1 VSQNTARRTR
11 TEHSPQRGLGH
22 CGRGN
27 NILDMSPPHGARVLP
42 AARLTT
48 TGCGMS
54 AGTPSGRTMRRAR
67 RALVPRTG
75 RALAVWL
82 TLAAIAMPA
91 ALLASQDPALAATGR
106 RVAQNQVSVAI
117 TDMTPQQAA
126 PGTTITVAGT
136 VTNSSRQ
143 SISNLSVELLAS
155 RMPVSTSTELRP
167 GSTDPDDPATTPVPG
182 GSWEAGGP
190 LQAGGTARWS
200 VRVKANSIGM
210 TTFGVYPLTVQAQT
224 AQLQLGATT
233 TYLPYVPARKGA
245 DGKSIP
251 APAKIAW
258 VLPLIDKPLLD
269 QPWQRSCAGT
279 QARALAASLGSGG
292 RLGELVAAGGDPTG
306 TVDAY
311 SAATGSGQAAQDR
324 AVRSQQTQSLSS
336 YDGVTWAVD
345 PALLAN
351 VKALTTCG
359 SLQPRWAAAAR
370 SWLAELR
377 QVTAAEPMFL
387 TPYGDPDVA
396 ALADTRLSGD
406 VKKSIDLGQD
416 IGQQILHRNLG
427 SPPATVSSAGAQ
439 SEAAAIAWPPGGI
452 AGYPTTE
459 PLVANGVQTLLLS
472 QSALPAEDPTVLRV
486 LNDVGGYLNI
496 LLANE
501 PLTRLLSAAG
511 SAGKSTAGPATGG
524 SAFATAQDFLA
535 QTALAAQQNQPGAPI
550 IVAPPQRWDPAT
562 GLTTELLAETAS
574 APWLSPVSLTSLT
587 AAKHIPQVPSSAF
600 ADSAARLGKYQLRK
614 LAAADGGILQLDNMA
629 AHPDSRLFL
638 AVATIESSAWQG
650 RSRKTARAM
659 LRTVMT
665 KIGQQE
671 RGVQIFAEPRVTL
684 GGLKGSVP
692 VSIDNRLG
700 YAVQVRLKLS
710 YSTATG
716 VKITPD
722 PGELT
727 VQAHTA
733 VTVRLHVQAT
743 EVGSTALT
751 LSLQNQGGQPLLAQA
766 QSMTVEATQV
776 GVLGVIICAAALGV
790 LLIAYAARAVRRGH
804 PPGDA
809 GDPVDPGPVADQGGD
824 HRTEPAEPDTV
835 MAERTELGTAGAPG
849 P

>member
-1 VSQNTARRTR
+1 VSQNTAQRGD
-11 TEHSPQRGLGH
+11 TEHSPHRGLGH
-22 CGRGN
+22 SGGGN
-27 NILDMSPPHGARVLP
+27 NILDMSPPHGSRVLP
-42 AARLTT
+42 AVRLTT
-48 TGCGMS
+48 TGGGMS
-54 AGTPSGRTMRRAR
+54 SGTKSGRIMRRAG

-75 RALAVWL
+75 RVLAAWL
-82 TLAAIAMPA
+82 ALAAIAMPV
-91 ALLASQDPALAATGR
+91 ALLASQDPALAAAGK

-117 TDMTPQQAA
+117 TDMTPQQAG
-126 PGTTITVAGT
+126 PGATITVTGT

-143 SISNLSVELLAS
+143 PISNLSVQLLAS
-155 RMPVSTSTELRP
+155 RTSVSTSAELRP
-167 GSTDPDDPATTPVPG
+167 GSTAQDDPASEPVPG
-182 GSWEAGGP
+182 GRWESGGA
-190 LQAGGTARWS
+190 LQAGRTAQWS

-210 TTFGVYPLTVQAQT
+210 TTFGVYPLTAQAQT
-224 AQLQLGATT
+224 TVAQFGAAT

-245 DGKSIP
+245 YSKSIP
-251 APAKIAW
+251 ARAKISW
-258 VLPLIDKPLLD
+258 VLPLIDMPLLD
-269 QPWQRSCAGT
+269 QPWQRSCAGA
-279 QARALAASLGSGG
+279 QARALAASLGTDG
-292 RLGELVAAGGDPTG
+292 RLGELVADGGDPTG
-306 TVDAY
+306 TADAY
-311 SAATGSGQAAQDR
+311 SAATGSGRAAQDR
-324 AVRSQQTQSLSS
+324 AARSQQAQSLSS

-351 VKALTTCG
+351 VEALTSCG
-359 SLQPRWAAAAR
+359 SSQPRWAAAAR

-396 ALADTRLSGD
+396 ELADTRLSSD
-406 VKKSIDLGQD
+406 VTKSILLGQH

-427 SPPATVSSAGAQ
+427 SPSATVSSSGAQ
-439 SEAAAIAWPPGGI
+439 SEAAAIAWPAGGI

-459 PLVANGVQTLLLS
+459 FLVANGAQTLLLS
-472 QSALPAEDPTVLRV
+472 QSALPTEDSTVLRV
-486 LNDVGGYLNI
+486 PNADGGYLNI

-501 PLTRLLSAAG
+501 PLTRLLSADG
-511 SAGKSTAGPATGG
+511 STAADSTGG
-524 SAFATAQDFLA
+524 STFATEQDFLA
-535 QTALAAQQNQPGAPI
+535 QTALAAQQGQPGAPV
-550 IVAPPQRWDPAT
+550 IVAPPQRWDPVK
-562 GLTTELLAETAS
+562 GLTTDLLAETAS

-587 AAKHIPQVPSSAF
+587 EAKHIPKVPSSAF
-600 ADSAARLGKYQLRK
+600 TDSATRLRKNQLRK
-614 LAAADGGILQLDNMA
+614 LARADGGLHQLVNMA
-629 AHPDSRLFL
+629 AHPDSKLFL

-650 RSRKTARAM
+650 KSRKTARAM
-659 LRTVMT
+659 FRTVMS

-700 YAVQVRLKLS
+700 YAVQVKLKLN

-722 PGELT
+722 PDDLVT

-733 VTVRLHVQAT
+733 ETVRLHVQAT

-751 LSLQNQGGQPLLAQA
+751 LSLENQYDQPLLAKA

-790 LLIAYAARAVRRGH
+790 FLIAYAARAVRRGH
-804 PPGDA
+804 PPGGA
-809 GDPVDPGPVADQGGD
+809 GDPADPGPAADQDGD
-824 HRTEPAEPDTV
+824 HSTAPAEPDTV